1 MIIILENINKA
12 LIQNQ
17 HMIRM
22 DLENLFNT
30 RNNYGAKRKN
40 T

>member
-17 HMIRM
+17 